1 MWVPYFFVSYLLLA
15 LAIPLGWSLVP
26 LWRRA
31 AAARCVRCPATA
43 KSVTVRLDAWYAVKM
58 HALGNPEMRVHD
70 CTEWPG
76 RRACGRE
83 CLVQISEAMQQPL
96 PLITARK
103 R

>member
-31 AAARCVRCPATA
+31 SAARCVRCPDAQ
-43 KSVTVRLDAWYAVKM
+43 KPVTVRLDPWYAVKM
-58 HALGNPEMRVHD
+58 HALGNPELRLQA

-76 RRACGRE
+76 RRECSQQ
-83 CLVQISEAMQQPL
+83 CLVQIA
-96 PLITARK
+96 TWT
-103 R
+103 